1 MSLRFHRRQL
11 LATGVMAALLPQT
24 LNAAPERGPGLAV
37 TVDDFDLS
45 DTPLMSGEV
54 RDLAIRTALRRHGV
68 KAAGFVAGKY
78 VDTDGSPRVLTAW
91 SQEGHILGNHSFSH
105 AYYAGAD
112 PEGEIA
118 DVLKCEALL
127 TPYAGFRRLFRYPFL
142 AEGKSAAGRD
152 EFRMLLH
159 DHGYR
164 IAPVTIDTSDWYV
177 DERLRARL
185 KTDPKTDVSGYR
197 RYWLDHLWERATY
210 YDGLAQEVLGHS
222 LDHTIL
228 LHHRLA
234 TGLFLD
240 DALTMFRSRGWR
252 LVDASAAFE
261 QPDLKREYSTLP
273 SGQSLVWAAAK
284 ANGGFAGRL
293 RYPGEDETYE
303 KPTMDA
309 LSL

>member
-1 MSLRFHRRQL
+1 MSPRIHRRQV
-11 LATGVMAALLPQT
+11 LASGALIAVLPQT
-24 LNAAPERGPGLAV
+24 LKAAPARGPGLAI
-37 TVDDFDLS
+37 TIDDFDLS
-45 DTPLMSGEV
+45 DTALMSGEA
-54 RDLAIRTALRRHGV
+54 RDLAIRKALGRHGV
-68 KAAGFVAGKY
+68 KAAGFVAGKF
-78 VDTDGSPRVLTAW
+78 VDADRSPRVLTAW
-91 SQEGHILGNHSFSH
+91 SREGHVLGNHSFSH
-105 AYYAGAD
+105 AHYGGAD
-112 PEGEIA
+112 PAGEIA
-118 DVLKCEALL
+118 DVLRCEALL

-142 AEGKSAAGRD
+142 AEGKTAAGRD
-152 EFRMLLH
+152 EFRALLH

-185 KTDPKTDVSGYR
+185 QTDPRADISGYR
-197 RYWLDHLWERATY
+197 RYWLDHLWDRANY
-210 YDGLAQEVLGHS
+210 YDGLAREVLGHS

-240 DALTMFRSRGWR
+240 DALSMFRSRGWR

-261 QPDLKREYSTLP
+261 QPDLKREYPTLP

-284 ANGGFAGRL
+284 ASGRFDDRL
-293 RYPGEDETYE
+293 RYPGEDDSYE
-303 KPTMDA
+303 KPKLDA